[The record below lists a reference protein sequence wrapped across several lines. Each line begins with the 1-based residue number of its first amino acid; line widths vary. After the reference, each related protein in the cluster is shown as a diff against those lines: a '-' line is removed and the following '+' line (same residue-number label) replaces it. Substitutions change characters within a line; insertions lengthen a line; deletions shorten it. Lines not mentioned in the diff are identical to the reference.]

1 MTIQIIVD
9 DKYMQS
15 DDFFKLV
22 AREMAKQ
29 LLELKRSPSDVISQR
44 KAFAEFGKGNVLRWR
59 NTGLVEPLAK
69 RPGKV
74 EYKRSDLQKLQQV
87 HQDYLQY

>member
-1 MTIQIIVD
+1 MNIQIIVD

-15 DDFFKLV
+15 EDFFKLV
-22 AREMAKQ
+22 AKEMAIQ
-29 LLELKRSPSDVISQR
+29 LLELKRSPSDIISQR

-59 NTGLVEPLAK
+59 RTGRLEVFAK

-74 EYKRSDLQKLQQV
+74 EYKRSDLLKLQHCQ
-87 HQDYLQY
+87 QDYFQ